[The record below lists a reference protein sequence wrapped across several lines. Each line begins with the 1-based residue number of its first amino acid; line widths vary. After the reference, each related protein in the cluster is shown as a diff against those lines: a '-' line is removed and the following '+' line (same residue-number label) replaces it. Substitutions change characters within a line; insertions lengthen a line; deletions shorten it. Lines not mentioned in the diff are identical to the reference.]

1 MNVKV
6 LASLGASLH
15 LFASLSRTAL
25 PILVTLSMFWRRRWR
40 KASKILQDCVPDD
53 SENTILQ
60 HPILTKLRASS
71 SSSGAQSS
79 KALLRGFILVYFM
92 LPNLLVPA
100 SFPGQNPTLRGSTWG
115 PPSHTLL
122 HVYRPQ
128 LSRTVRL
135 RIVNRLLISTP
146 RAQFVR
152 EGDSLDCKALI
163 FLLLCP
169 CLWCF
174 FFDKLSLRLDNT
186 GEYSPLPWH
195 SIACSS
201 NACRRS
207 GVGAHRFC
215 YVLWNGLHLWAPSL
229 LCIGSH
235 SPKRRC
241 YSVHLK

>member
-1 MNVKV
+1 MFPPHFRAKIRR
-6 LASLGASLH
+6 
-15 LFASLSRTAL
+15 FADPREGHNRTHFRMCIVRNWVAPSVTELS
-25 PILVTLSMFWRRRWR
+25 I
-40 KASKILQDCVPDD
+40 
-53 SENTILQ
+53 
-60 HPILTKLRASS
+60 
-71 SSSGAQSS
+71 
-79 KALLRGFILVYFM
+79 
-92 LPNLLVPA
+92 
-100 SFPGQNPTLRGSTWG
+100 
-115 PPSHTLL
+115 
-122 HVYRPQ
+122 
-128 LSRTVRL
+128 
-135 RIVNRLLISTP
+135 LLISSP

-186 GEYSPLPWH
+186 GECSPLPWH

-215 YVLWNGLHLWAPSL
+215 YVLWNGLHLCAPSL